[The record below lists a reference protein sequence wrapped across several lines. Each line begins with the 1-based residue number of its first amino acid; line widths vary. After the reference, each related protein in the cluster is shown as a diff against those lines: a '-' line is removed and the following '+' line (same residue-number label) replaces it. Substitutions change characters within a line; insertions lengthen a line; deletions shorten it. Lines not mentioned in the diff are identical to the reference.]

1 MNSTASHLDGFN
13 SVFHL
18 EQSSFGRIGAYTVI
32 VFRSRKLSAIRGEQ
46 RNEHPL
52 TERDTL

>member
-18 EQSSFGRIGAYTVI
+18 EQSSFGRIGAYAVI
-32 VFRSRKLSAIRGEQ
+32 VFRSRKLSAIRVEQ
-46 RNEHPL
+46 QGEHPP
-52 TERDTL
+52 TEKDTL

>member
-1 MNSTASHLDGFN
+1 MNSMDSHLDGFN

-32 VFRSRKLSAIRGEQ
+32 VFRSRKLSAIWGEQ
-46 RNEHPL
+46 QDKHPL
-52 TERDTL
+52 TEKDTL